1 MPTFPGSTC
10 QSCNRDT
17 PLTRPSPA
25 DGKKQVMIVT
35 GEASGDMHGA
45 RLVRSMLKRNP
56 ALSFCGMGGDELA
69 AAGVEIL
76 YDAAKLAVVGL
87 TEVISHLGDILAAR
101 KTLIRRMKSNP
112 PDLLILLDYPD
123 FNLLLAARAKKLGI
137 PIFYYISPQVWAWR
151 KGRTKKIGRLAD
163 RIGVILPF
171 EKDFYAGYGVTVDFV
186 GHPLMDGV
194 QTTMTREEF
203 LEQQAVP
210 GENTIIGLLPGS
222 RSKEIRNLLPD
233 FLEAAKKLKDSL
245 ETDCTFLIPKA
256 STVPLSLLHE
266 NGLAEYENQLD
277 IRVIDKNRYDLMGAC
292 TAVVAASGTVTLE
305 LAILGIPTVV
315 TYRVSPRTYR
325 LGRLL
330 VRNVEF
336 FSLVNL
342 IGGRCIIPEL
352 LQDEVTPQAVAD
364 QLAPLLLDQQSRR
377 KVLKGLKEVRE
388 RLGKPGASDRAADIA
403 LEMLTESQTNV

>member
-1 MPTFPGSTC
+1 MP
-10 QSCNRDT
+10 
-17 PLTRPSPA
+17 LPSPA
-25 DGKKQVMIVT
+25 ENRQVMIVT

-45 RLVRSMLKRNP
+45 RLVRSMLERNP
-56 ALSFCGMGGDELA
+56 ELSFCGMGGDELA

-101 KTLIRRMKSNP
+101 KALIQRMKSNP

-194 QTTMTREEF
+194 QTTMTRKEF
-203 LEQQAVP
+203 LEQQTVAADH
-210 GENTIIGLLPGS
+210 TIIGLLPGS

-233 FLEAAKKLKDSL
+233 FLEVAKKLKDSL

-256 STVPLSLLHE
+256 STVPLSLLYE

-342 IGGRCIIPEL
+342 IGGRRIIPEL
-352 LQDEVTPQAVAD
+352 LQDEVTPQAIAD
-364 QLAPLLLDQQSRR
+364 QLAPLLHDQESRR
-377 KVLKGLKEVRE
+377 KVLMGLKEVRE

-403 LEMLTESQTNV
+403 LEMLAESQTDA

>member
-1 MPTFPGSTC
+1 
-10 QSCNRDT
+10 
-17 PLTRPSPA
+17 
-25 DGKKQVMIVT
+25 MIVT

-45 RLVRSMLKRNP
+45 RLVRSMLGRNP
-56 ALSFCGMGGDELA
+56 ALIFCGMGGNELS

-101 KTLIRRMKSNP
+101 KALIRRMQSDP
-112 PDLLILLDYPD
+112 PDLLILIDYPD

-151 KGRTKKIGRLAD
+151 KGRTRKIGRLAD

-171 EKDFYAGYGVTVDFV
+171 EKDFYAGYGITVDFV

-194 QTTMTREEF
+194 QTTMTREAF

-210 GENTIIGLLPGS
+210 ANNTIIGLLPGS

-233 FLEAAKKLKDSL
+233 FLEAAKKLQNRL
-245 ETDCTFLIPKA
+245 ETDCTFLLPKA

-266 NGLAEYENQLD
+266 NGLNEYEKQLD
-277 IRVIDKNRYDLMGAC
+277 IRVINENRYDLMGAC
-292 TAVVAASGTVTLE
+292 AAVVAASGTVTLE

-342 IGGRCIIPEL
+342 IGGRRIIPEL
-352 LQDEVTPQAVAD
+352 LQDEVSPQAIAD
-364 QLAPLLLDQQSRR
+364 HLAPLLQDQQSRR
-377 KVLKGLKEVRE
+377 EVLMGLTEVRE
-388 RLGKPGASDRAADIA
+388 RLGRPGASERAADIA
-403 LEMLTESQTNV
+403 LEMLTKSQTAAVKYITNLQPVSGKNGPERTDHLAD

>member
-1 MPTFPGSTC
+1 M
-10 QSCNRDT
+10 T
-17 PLTRPSPA
+17 PSSPA
-25 DGKKQVMIVT
+25 GNKQVMIVS

-45 RLVRSMLKRNP
+45 RLVRSMLDQNP
-56 ALSFCGMGGDELA
+56 ALTFCGMGGKELA
-69 AAGVEIL
+69 AAGVELL

-101 KTLIRRMKSNP
+101 KALIRRMQSNP
-112 PDLLILLDYPD
+112 PDLLILIDYPD
-123 FNLLLAARAKKLGI
+123 FNLLLAAKAKKIGI

-163 RIGVILPF
+163 RIAVILPF

-194 QTTMTREEF
+194 HTTMTPEGF
-203 LEQQAVP
+203 LKQQAVP
-210 GENTIIGLLPGS
+210 AGNTIIGLLPGS

-342 IGGRCIIPEL
+342 IGGRRIIPEL
-352 LQDEVTPQAVAD
+352 LQDEVTPQAIAD
-364 QLAPLLLDQQSRR
+364 Q
-377 KVLKGLKEVRE
+377 
-388 RLGKPGASDRAADIA
+388 
-403 LEMLTESQTNV
+403 

>member
-1 MPTFPGSTC
+1 
-10 QSCNRDT
+10 
-17 PLTRPSPA
+17 
-25 DGKKQVMIVT
+25 MIVT

-45 RLVRSMLKRNP
+45 RLVRSILDRNP
-56 ALSFCGMGGDELA
+56 DLSFYGMGGDELTR
-69 AAGVEIL
+69 AGVEIL

-101 KTLIRRMKSNP
+101 KALIQRMKSNP

-194 QTTMTREEF
+194 QTTMTREDFFER
-203 LEQQAVP
+203 QGIAADK
-210 GENTIIGLLPGS
+210 TTIGLLPGS

-233 FLEAAKKLKDSL
+233 FLEAAKRLSDTIDKR
-245 ETDCTFLIPKA
+245 CTFLLPRA
-256 STVPLSLLHE
+256 STVPLSLLME
-266 NGLAEYENQLD
+266 NGLAEYEKQLD

-342 IGGRCIIPEL
+342 IGGRRIIPEL
-352 LQDEVTPQAVAD
+352 LQDEVTPQAIAD
-364 QLAPLLLDQQSRR
+364 QLAPLLQDQQSRR
-377 KVLKGLKEVRE
+377 EVLMGLKEVRE

-403 LEMLTESQTNV
+403 LEMLAES